1 MCGIAGYINTDKEQ
15 TVESRV
21 LEQMCAVIHHRG
33 PDEWGMWCN
42 GNVGIG
48 MKRLQ
53 IIDLSGGH
61 QPMATDDGRVQI
73 VFNGEIYNH
82 RDLRA
87 DLEQRGYRFRTSSD
101 TEAILHLYEEYGED
115 CVQQLRGMFAFAVW
129 DARNQRLFIAR
140 DRLGKKPL
148 HYLHDQNKL
157 VFGSEIK
164 SLLQHP
170 DVTAEVNRPAII
182 PYLGCG
188 YVPDPETMFQGISKL
203 PPAHTLTWQQG
214 KIAVK
219 RYWDI
224 SYQPDYHKTEQQ
236 WLEETEAQL
245 DEAVRIRLM
254 SDVPLGA
261 FLSGGIDSS
270 LVVALMARQMGSPV
284 KTFSIGFD
292 EAKYNE
298 LPFARMVAQKYGT
311 DHHEEIVRPD
321 AEEVIPYLIKMFDEP
336 FADSSAIPT
345 YYVSRL
351 ARRHVTVALSGDGGD
366 ETFGGYDRYLD
377 SKLSSYTDLIPVPLR
392 NILFGLPT
400 GMLPESFPGIN
411 RMRYL
416 AATQDERY
424 LMKMTKGLSAAHLG
438 VFSPDL
444 IKAAAGSDPAEPLRQ
459 ILKRV
464 SGLDY
469 ITRRQYL
476 DCLSYLPGDIMT
488 KVDRATMFVSLEAR
502 APILDHK
509 FVEFSATIP
518 VEYKVRNRTSKYLLK
533 QLAYKLLPKELID
546 RPKMGFAMPVAQWI
560 NREWQEMSQDL
571 VLGVQASGR
580 GNFNP
585 AYLERIMI
593 EHRRGRRD
601 HSYLIW
607 TLMVLEM
614 WYRSHIDGNRTKQ

>member
-1 MCGIAGYINTDKEQ
+1 MCGIAGYINTDKDQ
-15 TVESRV
+15 PVQSQV
-21 LEQMCAVIHHRG
+21 VEQMCAVIHHRG
-33 PDEWGMWCN
+33 PDEWGLWCN
-42 GNVGIG
+42 GSVGIG

-61 QPMATDDGRVQI
+61 QPMANTDGSVQI

-82 RDLRA
+82 LDLRA

-115 CVQQLRGMFAFAVW
+115 CVQQLRGMFAFAIW
-129 DARNQRLFIAR
+129 DTRHNCLFMAR

-170 DVTAEVNRPAII
+170 DITAEVNQPAIV

-188 YVPDPETMFQGISKL
+188 YVPDPETMFKGIYKL
-203 PPAHTLTWQQG
+203 PPAHALTWQQG
-214 KIAVK
+214 KITVK

-224 SYQPDYHKTEQQ
+224 SYQPDYRKSEQQ

-270 LVVALMARQMGSPV
+270 LVVALMARQMASPV

-292 EAKYNE
+292 EKKYNE
-298 LPFARMVAQKYGT
+298 LPYARLVAQKYGT

-321 AEEVIPYLIKMFDEP
+321 AEEVIPYLIRMFDEP

-351 ARRHVTVALSGDGGD
+351 ARRHVTVVLSGDGGD

-377 SKLSSYTDLIPVPLR
+377 SQLSNKTDLLPHLLR
-392 NILFGLPT
+392 QGLFGLPVWL
-400 GMLPESFPGIN
+400 LPESFPGIN
-411 RMRYL
+411 RLRYL
-416 AATQDERY
+416 AANQDERY
-424 LMKMTKGLSAAHLG
+424 LMEMTKGLSAAHAN
-438 VFSPDL
+438 VFSPEL
-444 IKAAAGSDPAEPLRQ
+444 IQAAGGSDPAEPLRQ
-459 ILKRV
+459 ILRRV
-464 SGLDY
+464 SALDP

-476 DCLSYLPGDIMT
+476 DCLTYLPGDIMT

-509 FVEFSATIP
+509 FVEFSATVP
-518 VEYKVRNRTSKYLLK
+518 VEYKVRGRTGKYLLK
-533 QLAYKLLPKELID
+533 QLAEKLLPKELIY

-560 NREWQEMSQDL
+560 NAEWQEMSQDL
-571 VLGVQASGR
+571 VLGTLARKR

-585 AYLERIMI
+585 AYLDRIMT
-593 EHRRGRRD
+593 EHRQGRRD

-614 WYRSHIDGNRTKQ
+614 WYRSHIDGNRTAQ